1 MINFFDYIYL
11 LVNDFLTIKEL
22 KNLLKI
28 CPKNNIEYF
37 EDYIKKRSIK
47 KIIYFFIYTKSLFL
61 KILKNNDLFLTR
73 KHVAFYFFKNYDLN
87 INLWYNMGIP
97 WKRKLLDVYKEKYNL
112 KKTDNPNKYD
122 LFKLQNKMN
131 VEDILNIGF

>member
-47 KIIYFFIYTKSLFL
+47 KIINFFIYTKSLFL
-61 KILKNNDLFLTR
+61 KVLKNNDLFLTR
-73 KHVAFYFFKNYDLN
+73 KYVAFYFFKNYDLN
-87 INLWYNMGIP
+87 INLWYNMNIP
-97 WKRKLLDVYKEKYNL
+97 WKKKVLDLYKEKYNL

-122 LFKLQNKMN
+122 LFKLQNRLK
-131 VEDILNIGF
+131 VEDILSIGF

>member
-1 MINFFDYIYL
+1 MKYFFDYIYI

-28 CPKNNIEYF
+28 CPKNNIEYIQH
-37 EDYIKKRSIK
+37 YIKKRSIK
-47 KIIYFFIYTKSLFL
+47 KIVNFITYSKLFL
-61 KILKNNDLFLTR
+61 SNILKNNDLFLTR
-73 KHVAFYFFKNYDLN
+73 KHAAFYFFKNYDLN
-87 INLWYNMGIP
+87 INLWYNMEIP
-97 WKRKLLDVYKEKYNL
+97 WKRKILDLYKEKYNL

-131 VEDILNIGF
+131 IEDILSIGF